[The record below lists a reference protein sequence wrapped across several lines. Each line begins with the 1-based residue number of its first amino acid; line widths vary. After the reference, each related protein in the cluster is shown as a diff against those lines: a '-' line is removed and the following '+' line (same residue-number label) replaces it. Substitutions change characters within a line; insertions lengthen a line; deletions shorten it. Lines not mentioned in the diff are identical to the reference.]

1 MEFQEEG
8 IQNPP
13 LLSEVRQDDGDDDLH
28 WDSHDYAIL
37 DKEEVAVEEDEL
49 EEDEEEEEEEDDDGG
64 VADDL
69 DGIVCTDPT
78 YAATWCALALRAHMK
93 QIREE
98 DEDFRK
104 RSSQCSKNRL
114 CNESQKVHHHQVSI
128 SGEEVKINPVRA

>member
-1 MEFQEEG
+1 MRKMFGQLLIITFRVGSKDIGTIDAPLDEMEFQEEG

-69 DGIVCTDPT
+69 DGIV
-78 YAATWCALALRAHMK
+78 
-93 QIREE
+93 
-98 DEDFRK
+98 
-104 RSSQCSKNRL
+104 
-114 CNESQKVHHHQVSI
+114 
-128 SGEEVKINPVRA
+128 